1 MQTVCVL
8 VRLARFGIGLYPI
21 VDVGGLGCSRVS
33 GEPDRPVMAPLPRG
47 RGGLPSEASAFLQRA
62 RMLDATVRAVARD
75 GYAGATVS
83 AIQTRAGV
91 SRRTFYD
98 AFPNK
103 EAAVVAALDMAARY
117 ALPQILGATAAQ
129 RGWAAGVDAGL
140 STYLRLLDRDRDWA
154 ALCLVGVP
162 AAGEEALAH
171 RDRLWAPVLD
181 RLAPRAA
188 ARPAAAGA
196 LAALDSALR
205 AGLSEP
211 ATPLTALRPEALNL
225 LIGPVRG
232 WAAARRQAARPVVT
246 VGVRETEAEAVRAL
260 LAGSDTVAREQL
272 RVTLG
277 RALREGDGPALL
289 QAVVGWQDRRA
300 SGGPVDEPLRR
311 RALEGLDDAWSCGL
325 PLTDVAAGPP
335 GAWLPRSARDRI
347 LAWLAEYPDSTARA
361 IGAGAGIGH
370 HSTVHRTLVALERA
384 GLAAR
389 RPGLS
394 RAALWRRQDCS
405 KKS

>member
-1 MQTVCVL
+1 
-8 VRLARFGIGLYPI
+8 
-21 VDVGGLGCSRVS
+21 
-33 GEPDRPVMAPLPRG
+33 MAPLPRG
-47 RGGLPSEASAFLQRA
+47 RGGLPPQASAFLQRA
-62 RMLDATVRAVARD
+62 RLLDATARTVAAD

-83 AIQTRAGV
+83 AIQARAGV

-103 EAAVVAALDMAARY
+103 EAAVIAALDLAARY

-162 AAGEEALAH
+162 AAGEQALAH
-171 RDRLWAPVLD
+171 RDRLWAPVVD
-181 RLAPRAA
+181 RLALRTA

-211 ATPLTALRPEALNL
+211 RKPLTAQRAEALAL

-232 WAAARRQAARPVVT
+232 AAAARRQAARAAVAT
-246 VGVRETEAEAVRAL
+246 AVRETEAERVRAL
-260 LAGSDTVAREQL
+260 LAATDAAGRTDLRAVVA
-272 RVTLG
+272 
-277 RALREGDGPALL
+277 RALRDGDGPALL
-289 QAVVGWQDRRA
+289 QAVVGWEERRA
-300 SGGPVDEPLRR
+300 AGEAIDESLRR
-311 RALEGLDDAWSCGL
+311 RVLAGLQDAWSCGL
-325 PLTDVAAGPP
+325 PLTDVATGPP

-347 LAWLAEYPDSTARA
+347 LAWLGEHPASTARV
-361 IGAGAGIGH
+361 IGAGAGVSH
-370 HSTVHRTLVALERA
+370 HSTVHRALVALERA
-384 GLAAR
+384 GLAER
-389 RPGLS
+389 RRGPG
-394 RAALWRRQDCS
+394 RAALWQGRDPR
-405 KKS
+405 